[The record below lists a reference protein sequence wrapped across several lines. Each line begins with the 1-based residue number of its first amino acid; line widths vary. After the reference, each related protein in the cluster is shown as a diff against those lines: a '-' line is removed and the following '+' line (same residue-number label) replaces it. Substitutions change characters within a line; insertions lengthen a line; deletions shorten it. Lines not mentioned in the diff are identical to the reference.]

1 MPRFSLL
8 ATLIAGV
15 VAFGS
20 AAPASADEIGKPIRL
35 FPIIKAAE
43 ARTAKAS
50 PAAPKLDINSA
61 PEHEL
66 DGLPGV
72 GAILAKKIVDGRPY
86 RSTDELVRRKI
97 LPQSAYDGIKDRV
110 VAHRQAQA
118 AVQ

>member
-43 ARTAKAS
+43 ARTA

-61 PEHEL
+61 SEQEL

-86 RSTDELVRRKI
+86 RSKDELVRRKI